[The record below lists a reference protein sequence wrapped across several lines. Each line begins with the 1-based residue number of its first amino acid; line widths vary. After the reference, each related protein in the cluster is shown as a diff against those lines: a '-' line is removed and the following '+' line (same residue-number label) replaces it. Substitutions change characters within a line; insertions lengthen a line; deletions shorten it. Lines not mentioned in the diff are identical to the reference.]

1 MGGFD
6 SLLSLNVYRA
16 LGIVKEKWYGSLL
29 EQYAGFLNWF
39 KGEFEGRYWHGLAWE
54 MVRRFKEEEI
64 SAPQ

>member
-1 MGGFD
+1 MRD
-6 SLLSLNVYRA
+6 
-16 LGIVKEKWYGSLL
+16 LGIVKEKWYGSWL